1 MRLLFPGS
9 FDPFTIG
16 HADLVE
22 RALAFAD
29 SIVIG
34 IGVNSGKKSMF
45 TLQERLDRIG
55 AFYACEPRV
64 EVCSYDGLTM
74 DFMRETGA
82 DAILRGVRTISDFE
96 SEKVLADANLKIGG
110 ADTLLLISRP
120 ELQYISSSVVR
131 ELLSYGRSVD
141 DMVISTFKSGLK

>member
-22 RALAFAD
+22 RALAVAD

-45 TLQERLDRIG
+45 TVQDRLERIG
-55 AFYACEPRV
+55 AYYENEPRV
-64 EVCSYDGLTM
+64 EVHSYDGLTM

-82 DAILRGVRTISDFE
+82 DAILRGVRTVSDFE
-96 SEKVLADANLKIGG
+96 SEKILADANLKIGG
-110 ADTLLLISRP
+110 ADTLLLISKP
-120 ELQYISSSVVR
+120 EFQYVSSSVVR

>member
-22 RALAFAD
+22 RALAVAD

-45 TLQERLDRIG
+45 TVQDRLERIG
-55 AFYACEPRV
+55 AYYENEPRV
-64 EVCSYDGLTM
+64 EVRSYDGLTM

-82 DAILRGVRTISDFE
+82 DAILRGVRTVSDFE
-96 SEKVLADANLKIGG
+96 SEKILADANLKIGG
-110 ADTLLLISRP
+110 ADTLLLISKP
-120 ELQYISSSVVR
+120 EFQYVSSSVVR

>member
-1 MRLLFPGS
+1 MKLLFPGS

-55 AFYACEPRV
+55 AFYAREPRV

-82 DAILRGVRTISDFE
+82 GAILRGVRTVSDFE
-96 SEKVLADANLKIGG
+96 GEKVLADANLKIGG
-110 ADTLLLISRP
+110 ADTLLLVSKP
-120 ELQYISSSVVR
+120 EFQYVSSSVVR
-131 ELLSYGRSVD
+131 ELFSYGRSVD

>member
-22 RALAFAD
+22 RALAVAD

-45 TLQERLDRIG
+45 TVQDRLERIG
-55 AFYACEPRV
+55 AYYENEPRV
-64 EVCSYDGLTM
+64 EVRPYDGLTM

-82 DAILRGVRTISDFE
+82 DAILRGVRTVSDFE
-96 SEKVLADANLKIGG
+96 SEKILADANLKIGG
-110 ADTLLLISRP
+110 ADTLLLISKP
-120 ELQYISSSVVR
+120 EFQYVSSSVVR

-141 DMVISTFKSGLK
+141 DMVICTFKSGLK

>member
-22 RALAFAD
+22 RALAVAD

-45 TLQERLDRIG
+45 TVQDRLERIG
-55 AFYACEPRV
+55 AYYENEPRV
-64 EVCSYDGLTM
+64 EIRSYDGLTM

-82 DAILRGVRTISDFE
+82 DAILRGVRTVSDFE
-96 SEKVLADANLKIGG
+96 SEKILADANLKIGG
-110 ADTLLLISRP
+110 ADTLLLISKP
-120 ELQYISSSVVR
+120 EFQYVSSSVVR

>member
-22 RALAFAD
+22 RALAVAD

-45 TLQERLDRIG
+45 TVQDRLERIG
-55 AFYACEPRV
+55 AYYENEPRV
-64 EVCSYDGLTM
+64 EVRPYDGLTM

-82 DAILRGVRTISDFE
+82 DAILRGVRTVSDFE
-96 SEKVLADANLKIGG
+96 SEKILADANLKIGG
-110 ADTLLLISRP
+110 ADTLLLISKP
-120 ELQYISSSVVR
+120 EFQYVSSSVVR